1 MYHFFKSVAF
11 VAITGMAL
19 VGCQKEELNIA
30 DNPANGGNSQ
40 KANTVAVVSERASVT
55 SNFTVDGVVGNYKGE
70 INQVKMNGENKASVS
85 DRTVK
90 ITKNSNNKFNLTVDG
105 FSVGKMP
112 ANLYINVEGITL
124 NSDGTFSGRFNKGV
138 SLLLTNYPAIIN
150 GKFFKSG
157 NDTKIEFTLQSYG
170 RYLIFKKF
178 TASVHFDSY

>member
-1 MYHFFKSVAF
+1 MYHFLKSIAF
-11 VAITGMAL
+11 VAIIGMAL

-30 DNPANGGNSQ
+30 DNPVNGGNSQ
-40 KANTVAVVSERASVT
+40 SANTVAVVSERASVT
-55 SNFTVDGVVGNYKGE
+55 SNFTVDSVVGNYKGE

-90 ITKNSNNKFNLTVDG
+90 ITPNSSNKFNLSVDG
-105 FSVGKMP
+105 FSIGKMP
-112 ANLYINVEGITL
+112 AKLTINVTGITL
-124 NSDGTFSGRFNKGV
+124 NSDGTFSGRFTDGV
-138 SLLLTNYPAIIN
+138 NLLFTDYPAIIN

-178 TASVHFDSY
+178 TASVHFDTY

>member
-1 MYHFFKSVAF
+1 MSNLFKSIAF
-11 VAITGMAL
+11 VVIIGMAL

-55 SNFTVDGVVGNYKGE
+55 FNFTVDGVVGNYKGE
-70 INQVKMNGENKASVS
+70 INRVNMNGDDKASVPN
-85 DRTVK
+85 RTVK
-90 ITKNSNNKFNLTVDG
+90 ITPNSSNKFNLTVDG

-178 TASVHFDSY
+178 TASVHFDTY